1 MSCLFFYKEETM
13 KKLIER
19 FHPYNEQEVKD
30 QAILLK
36 VINQKDVFTRQNQIG
51 HFTASAWVVNQEK
64 TKVLMCYH
72 KIYDSWSWLGGHV
85 DGNDDFS
92 YVALKEVQEESGLKN
107 LRLLDDSIFSL
118 EVLTVDG
125 HMKNNQY
132 VSSHLHYN
140 VTYLIEAHDDELL
153 KVKKDENSALQWFTL
168 DDSLKASTEPWFVK
182 NIYTKLNQKLRER
195 YDV

>member
-1 MSCLFFYKEETM
+1 M

-19 FHPYNEQEVKD
+19 FHPYNEQEEKD

-92 YVALKEVQEESGLKN
+92 YVALKEVQEESGLKH

-118 EVLTVDG
+118 EILTVNG
-125 HMKNNQY
+125 HRKNNQY

-140 VTYLIEAHDDELL
+140 ITYLIEASEDEELL
-153 KVKKDENSALQWFTL
+153 IKEDENSGLQWFSL
-168 DDSLKASTEPWFVK
+168 EDALKASCEPWFVD
-182 NIYTKLNQKLRER
+182 NVYMKLNMKLKEK
-195 YDV
+195 YHV